1 MDRHPG
7 GNVEEAVVEPPEKSG
22 LETYF
27 KNHQHRDGIESF
39 RSEWNRLARQ
49 STQKSGGL
57 MTELPGA
64 PAFKSQGYAEE

>member
-7 GNVEEAVVEPPEKSG
+7 GNVEEAVVESPEKSG

-49 STQKSGGL
+49 ST
-57 MTELPGA
+57 
-64 PAFKSQGYAEE
+64 